1 MTRTITHCP
10 ACDTGFRITEAQLLE
25 AEGSVR
31 CGACGHVF
39 QAEDY
44 LAAPLLDKTEMLAIR
59 DAYFADF
66 ESWVTGS
73 DATTATAGHRVYES
87 EDVLSEFPVGR
98 LYEVEGAPMNLKGI
112 SLPHEDP
119 ALLVRDHR
127 RMVSAWSL
135 KWLPPA
141 LLMLFIGYGQYVF
154 FNMSVYAQR
163 PEYRRYYLEF
173 CRYAACDVPEYDDTE
188 ALKTRELSIR
198 SHPSRPDA
206 LMVEALLLNDADF
219 RQAFPGLR
227 LRFFGMDGR
236 LVAGRTFKVHE
247 YLGGELRGLRF
258 IPARTEVR
266 ISLELFDPG
275 EEAGGY
281 EMTTVHL

>member
-25 AEGSVR
+25 AEGSVC

-59 DAYFADF
+59 EAYLADF

-73 DATTATAGHRVYES
+73 DAAAAGHRVDES
-87 EDVLSEFPVGR
+87 EDVLPVSPVGR
-98 LYEVEGAPMNLKGI
+98 RYEAEGTPVNLEGI

-127 RMVSAWSL
+127 RMVSARSL
-135 KWLPPA
+135 KWLPPV

-154 FNMSVYAQR
+154 FNMPVYAQR

-173 CRYAACDVPEYDDTE
+173 CRYAACDVPEYDDIE

-198 SHPSRPDA
+198 SHPGQPDA
-206 LMVEALLLNDADF
+206 LMVDALLLNDTDF
-219 RQAFPGLR
+219 RQVFPGLR
-227 LRFFGMDGR
+227 LRFFGMGGR

-275 EEAGGY
+275 EEASGY